1 MTPPLPAPPRPSGTD
16 RVHDGERLVSW
27 LQSVGVNREVAVTEV
42 DVQDSGSLGP
52 LVRGQDLCIR
62 SSLSAMPSAVHVP
75 PPPEPTLTLPLPP

>member
-1 MTPPLPAPPRPSGTD
+1 M
-16 RVHDGERLVSW
+16 SW

-75 PPPEPTLTLPLPP
+75 PPPVPTLPLTLHLPPEPTLTLTLPPQCQPYP

>member
-1 MTPPLPAPPRPSGTD
+1 M
-16 RVHDGERLVSW
+16 SW

-75 PPPEPTLTLPLPP
+75 PP